1 MNTIGLA
8 IRNGADWAAHPDFKV
23 KMTTDKWNHIAVV
36 RDDGTGHFH
45 KNGKVVA
52 ENPSK
57 GPKKTVV
64 LPTSNFRFGNWV
76 RRW

>member
-8 IRNGADWAAHPDFKV
+8 LGNGADWAAHPDFKV

-45 KNGKVVA
+45 KNGEVVA

-57 GPKKTVV
+57 GPKKQLFY
-64 LPTSNFRFGNWV
+64 LPVISDSVTGY
-76 RRW
+76 